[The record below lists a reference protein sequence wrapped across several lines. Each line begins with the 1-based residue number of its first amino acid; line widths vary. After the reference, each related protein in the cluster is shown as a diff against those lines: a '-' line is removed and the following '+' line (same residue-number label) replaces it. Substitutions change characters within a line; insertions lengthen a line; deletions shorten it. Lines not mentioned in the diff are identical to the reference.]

1 MNYSN
6 PKDLNGDGFT
16 DLTLQDR
23 ISLFNKLK
31 FGNKLSLATRFV
43 YEDRW
48 GGQIQWNPKYRG
60 GDQIY
65 GESIYTNRFEFFGNY
80 QFDKAFSF
88 QFSFNNHDQNSVYGT
103 TRFNANQIIGF
114 GQFLWNK
121 SFKKNDFMI
130 GIAYR
135 YSFYDDDTTATF
147 NEGKELN
154 QEEVTHLPGIF
165 FQNEIKINAKNTV
178 LLGARYDYNSIHGS
192 IFTPRFNY
200 KLNNVDNSS
209 IWRLSLGSGYRIAQI
224 FTEDHAALT
233 GAREVVFLNNLAPEK
248 SWNANLNFVQKI
260 YLKQG
265 IILNFDSQLFITE
278 FSNKIVP
285 NYDANPNQIVFDN
298 LQGRSITQ
306 GVSLNMNAL
315 LKGGVR
321 VNLGAT
327 FIDSYIEENGLKSIP
342 YLTERFHGVWKLQK
356 KINRNNLTIDL
367 TGTITGPLK
376 LPTLGDLDPRDP
388 YAPTFSIVNLQ
399 ITKAWNSRFETYG
412 GVKNILDFTPP
423 SNSIARS
430 FDPFDRGV
438 NFDLK
443 GNAIASEN
451 NPYGLTFDPSYV
463 YASNQ
468 GIRMFFGLRWNSL

>member
-1 MNYSN
+1 Y
-6 PKDLNGDGFT
+6 K
-16 DLTLQDR
+16 
-23 ISLFNKLK
+23 
-31 FGNKLSLATRFV
+31 
-43 YEDRW
+43 
-48 GGQIQWNPKYRG
+48 
-60 GDQIY
+60 
-65 GESIYTNRFEFFGNY
+65 
-80 QFDKAFSF
+80 FDKAFSL
-88 QFSFNNHDQNSVYGT
+88 QFSFNNHHQNSVYGT
-103 TRFNANQIIGF
+103 THFNANQTIGF
-114 GQFLWNK
+114 GQFLWDK
-121 SFKKNDFMI
+121 SFQKNDFLI

-147 NEGKELN
+147 NEGLKLN
-154 QEEVTHLPGIF
+154 QKEITHLPGIF
-165 FQNEIKINAKNTV
+165 IQNEIKINAKNSL
-178 LLGARYDYNSIHGS
+178 LLGARYDFNSIHGG

-200 KLNNVDNSS
+200 KRNNADNSS

-224 FTEDHAALT
+224 FTEDHASLT
-233 GAREVVFLNNLAPEK
+233 GAREVVFLNDLDPEK
-248 SWNANLNFVQKI
+248 SWNANLNYVQKI

-265 IILNFDSQLFITE
+265 TILNFDSQFFITE

-285 NYDANPNQIVFDN
+285 DYDSNPNQIVFDN
-298 LQGRSITQ
+298 LYGRSITQ

-315 LKGGVR
+315 FRGGVR

-356 KINRNNLTIDL
+356 KINRSNLTVDL

-376 LPTLGDLDPRDP
+376 LPTLGDLDPRDQF
-388 YAPTFSIVNLQ
+388 APTFSIVNLQ

-438 NFDLK
+438 DFDLN
-443 GNAIASEN
+443 GNAIATEN
-451 NPYGLTFDPSYV
+451 NPFALTFDPSYV

-468 GIRMFFGLRWNSL
+468 GIRIFFGLRWSSLEFL